1 MKRLTTIVFGLLLTS
16 SLTATAAYAQTTPST
31 SPQNSPSTSTK
42 SGTNV
47 TNNTT
52 GEVLRDRKG
61 KQLGERFR
69 DNQGQLFLKRP
80 SSSALNNG
88 LTGID
93 LGPDLWL
100 VISLTIFCGGLGG
113 FVFELL
119 NLQGNIEKPHKPS
132 EDDLAAKLAYAS
144 PKNVIDLGVWARIII
159 GAAAAPPAMLFLRPE
174 SAFALLAMSV
184 VAGSAGTAIFRS
196 LQERVQAAIAHK
208 EKDETQGQIRNLI
221 DMMEKASQALK
232 KGKNDEAEEILNK
245 AKALQETI
253 AVQDTSQ
260 QAVSKTT
267 LKDKVNEVIDAFDN
281 LKDKLIK
288 ASTSPKGETQLEFTG
303 GLLSFI
309 FSADLEQEDL
319 DKIESLL
326 SEIKGCYET
335 IATRTGTITQNA
347 SKVDETIAAFKELKD
362 NINKNSTRPGGKTT
376 LQLTKGTSLK
386 REVLDKV
393 GNLLSEL
400 KGLQE
405 TLATPYNKASQPG
418 PGDLNR
424 SAEEHHRLVNGART

>member
-31 SPQNSPSTSTK
+31 SPQNSTLSSTK
-42 SGTNV
+42 SDADV
-47 TNNTT
+47 TSNMTRMALRDANGKPI
-52 GEVLRDRKG
+52 GEVFKEAEG
-61 KQLGERFR
+61 K
-69 DNQGQLFLKRP
+69 LFLIKSPRLTDGLNAVDF
-80 SSSALNNG
+80 SSDVL
-88 LTGID
+88 
-93 LGPDLWL
+93 L
-100 VISLTIFCGGLGG
+100 VVLLTIFCGGLGG

-221 DMMEKASQALK
+221 DMMEKASQALD
-232 KGKNDEAEEILNK
+232 KGNNEEAAEILNK

-267 LKDKVNEVIDAFDN
+267 LKDKVNEVLDAFDN

-288 ASTSPKGETQLEFTG
+288 ASTSPKDKNQLEFTG
-303 GLLSFI
+303 GLLSSI
-309 FSADLEQEDL
+309 FSDPLEQEDL

-326 SEIKGCYET
+326 SEIKGCYERL
-335 IATRTGTITQNA
+335 APEHWYHYQNA
-347 SKVDETIAAFKELKD
+347 SK
-362 NINKNSTRPGGKTT
+362 
-376 LQLTKGTSLK
+376 
-386 REVLDKV
+386 
-393 GNLLSEL
+393 
-400 KGLQE
+400 
-405 TLATPYNKASQPG
+405 
-418 PGDLNR
+418 
-424 SAEEHHRLVNGART
+424 

>member
-1 MKRLTTIVFGLLLTS
+1 MKRITSIIWGLLLTS

-31 SPQNSPSTSTK
+31 SPQNSTLSSTK
-42 SGTNV
+42 SDADV
-47 TNNTT
+47 TSNMTRMALREANGKPI
-52 GEVLRDRKG
+52 GEVFKDAEG
-61 KQLGERFR
+61 K
-69 DNQGQLFLKRP
+69 LFLIKSP
-80 SSSALNNG
+80 G
-88 LTGID
+88 LTDGLNAID
-93 LGPDLWL
+93 FGQDLLL

-132 EDDLAAKLAYAS
+132 EDDLAAKLAYAT

-221 DMMEKASQALK
+221 DMMEKAFDALK
-232 KGKNDEAEEILNK
+232 KGKNDEAAKFLNK
-245 AKALQETI
+245 AKALHETI

-267 LKDKVNEVIDAFDN
+267 LKDKVNEVLDAFDN

-288 ASTSPKGETQLEFTG
+288 ASTSPKDETKLEFTG
-303 GLLSFI
+303 GLLSSI
-309 FSADLEQEDL
+309 FSDPLEQEDL

-326 SEIKGCYET
+326 SEIKGCYEA
-335 IATRTGTITQNA
+335 IATSTGSITQNA

-376 LQLTKGTSLK
+376 LHLTKGTSLK

-393 GNLLSEL
+393 GDLLSEL

-405 TLATPYNKASQPG
+405 TLATPDSKASQPG
-418 PGDLNR
+418 AGDLNR
-424 SAEEHHRLVNGART
+424 SAEEHHRLVNGAST